1 MNGRIISLENDI
13 LFPIKKS
20 IKDAEMDDFLWWRD
34 GVIYQIYPRS
44 FNDTNGNGLGDLA
57 GITARLDYLADL
69 GVDAL
74 WLSPFYP
81 TPDADFGYDISD
93 HVDVDPRFGTLDDF
107 DNLVE
112 ESHKKGIRII
122 LDLVLN
128 HVSDQHPWFQESRVD
143 NSNPKQD
150 WFIWQD
156 QIPNNWESV
165 FGGKAWTFDEKRG
178 QYYYHMF
185 VKGQPDVNWR
195 NPEVRKAQMDVV
207 RFWLERGVDGFR
219 LDVFNLYFKDD
230 QLRNNPTKWGRRAFE
245 RQDHIYDGDQLEM
258 ESVLEEM
265 RTILDEY
272 PERYAVGE
280 TFLPTR
286 EKIIRYNSAGR
297 LHAAFDFEYLWSKYK
312 PGAFLKAIENWESL
326 AEEANIFPNYVLSNH
341 DVPRPATRYAKNEDD
356 ARVKIIMA
364 MLLTMRGTPFLYYGE
379 EIGMRDISLKRSEIM
394 DPPGIKYWPFNKGRD
409 GCRSPMQWDDS
420 ENAGFSNTKPW
431 LPVHPNYE
439 QRNVATQRK
448 DENSLFHFTRRLIAL
463 RKEYKTLRHG
473 EILPLKDMP
482 KDVMALLRKSDDEEI
497 LVLLNF
503 SKKKQKITLPKNIRK
518 ILFAEYRAAQVS
530 VDEISLLPHEVLLLK
545 SE

>member
-1 MNGRIISLENDI
+1 
-13 LFPIKKS
+13 
-20 IKDAEMDDFLWWRD
+20 MDNFLWWRD

-44 FNDTNGNGLGDLA
+44 FNDTNGNGLGDIA
-57 GITARLDYLADL
+57 GITARLDYLAKL

-81 TPDADFGYDISD
+81 TPDADFGYEISN
-93 HVDVDPRFGTLDDF
+93 HVDVDPRFGTLEDF
-107 DNLVE
+107 DKLVE

-128 HVSDQHPWFQESRVD
+128 HVSDQHPWFLESRVD
-143 NSNPKQD
+143 DTNPKHD
-150 WFIWQD
+150 WFLWQD
-156 QIPNNWESV
+156 KIPNNWESV

-185 VKGQPDVNWR
+185 VKEQPDVNWR
-195 NPEVRKAQMDVV
+195 KPEVRKAQMDVL
-207 RFWLERGVDGFR
+207 RFWLERGIDGFR
-219 LDVFNLYFKDD
+219 LDVYNVYFKDD

-245 RQDHIYDGDQLEM
+245 RQHHIYDGDQPEM

-265 RTILDEY
+265 RGILNEY

-280 TFLPTR
+280 TFFATR
-286 EKIIRYNSAGR
+286 EKIIRYNSEDK

-312 PGAFLKAIENWESL
+312 PEKFLKAIENWESL
-326 AEEANIFPNYVLSNH
+326 AEKANIFPNYVLSNH
-341 DVPRPATRYAKNEDD
+341 DTPRPATRYAKGEDD
-356 ARVKIIMA
+356 ARTKIVMA

-431 LPVHPNYE
+431 LPVHQNYKK
-439 QRNVATQRK
+439 RNVATQQK
-448 DENSLFHFTRRLIAL
+448 DANSVFNFTRKLIAL
-463 RKEYKTLRHG
+463 RKEYKTLRQG
-473 EILPLKDMP
+473 EILQLKDMP
-482 KDVMALLRKSDDEEI
+482 KDVMAYLRKSDEEEI
-497 LVLLNF
+497 MVLLNF
-503 SKKKQKITLPKNIRK
+503 SKKKKKIILPK
-518 ILFAEYRAAQVS
+518 S
-530 VDEISLLPHEVLLLK
+530 TWEIFFSETRENLEGSELLLSSHEVLLLK
-545 SE
+545 RE